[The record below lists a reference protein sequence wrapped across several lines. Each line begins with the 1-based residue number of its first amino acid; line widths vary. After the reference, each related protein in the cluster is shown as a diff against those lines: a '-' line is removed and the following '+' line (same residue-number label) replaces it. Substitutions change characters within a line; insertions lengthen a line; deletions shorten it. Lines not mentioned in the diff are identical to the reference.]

1 MEKDMVEHS
10 RIWISHLG
18 VSAPWGA
25 RPLSWTWWVPS
36 RKRRRRN
43 SVLVPALR
51 AQIKVLASFCRNF
64 YLTHIRSHQR
74 EAPLNNAIR
83 NGEGGKA
90 ADDLST
96 GFWQDSGFAC
106 NSFENIANR
115 LGGVGHLV
123 ANGISSTGYLVT
135 NGIGGVGYLV
145 ANGISG
151 TGDLVTEIT
160 SGVHD
165 LGLNLLGIPLG
176 FEKGVI
182 GELTG
187 GRLQLA
193 FGVLGDGVDLV
204 VDAHGDAA
212 REREKMNPSL
222 SQS

>member
-1 MEKDMVEHS
+1 M
-10 RIWISHLG
+10 
-18 VSAPWGA
+18 
-25 RPLSWTWWVPS
+25 
-36 RKRRRRN
+36 
-43 SVLVPALR
+43 LVPALR
-51 AQIKVLASFCRNF
+51 AQITVLASFCRNF

-115 LGGVGHLV
+115 LGG
-123 ANGISSTGYLVT
+123 
-135 NGIGGVGYLV
+135 IGNLV

-151 TGDLVTEIT
+151 TGHLVTNDISGTGHLVTEIT
-160 SGVHD
+160 CGVHD

-187 GRLQLA
+187 GSLQLA

-212 REREKMNPSL
+212 REREKLNPSL

>member
-1 MEKDMVEHS
+1 MD
-10 RIWISHLG
+10 L
-18 VSAPWGA
+18 APWGE
-25 RPLSWTWWVPS
+25 RPLGSAPV
-36 RKRRRRN
+36 
-43 SVLVPALR
+43 VMDLVGPLQE
-51 AQIKVLASFCRNF
+51 AQEAELGAGSGIASPDHGARQLLPELLP
-64 YLTHIRSHQR
+64 YTHQEPPKGIP
-74 EAPLNNAIR
+74 PLNHAIR
-83 NGEGGKA
+83 NGEGGKV
-90 ADDLST
+90 ADDLPM
-96 GFWQDSGFAC
+96 GFSQDSGFAFAC
-106 NSFENIANR
+106 NSFENIANS